1 MLRRRPVMR
10 MAATTAVVAGTAT
23 AVSGGVRR
31 HEAAKAEQG
40 QAAAEAEAAPPEVAE
55 AAPEAEAPAEDPYE
69 QLEKLGKLH
78 EQGIL
83 TDEEFSAAKAKLLA

>member
-31 HEAAKAEQG
+31 HQEAKAQQQ
-40 QAAAEAEAAPPEVAE
+40 QAAGPPPDVAGPVE
-55 AAPEAEAPAEDPYE
+55 QPAEDPYA
-69 QLEKLGKLH
+69 QLEQLGKLH
-78 EQGIL
+78 ADGIL
-83 TDEEFSAAKAKLLA
+83 TDEEFAAEKAKVLG